1 VIGRST
7 GWEELRLKA
16 LHGLNRRLS
25 GIMVMTYDQLLS
37 QGERLV
43 ELLGPDSIDGPQ
55 AAERAEAWPDFDD
68 DSTF

>member
-1 VIGRST
+1 
-7 GWEELRLKA
+7 
-16 LHGLNRRLS
+16 
-25 GIMVMTYDQLLS
+25 MTYDQLLS